1 MKNNFKIN
9 LSLIIIGLILFS
21 CNPIKRL
28 DALFIQNPTEASRL
42 SNEIYPCFTGKL
54 RSDTLIKHDTSIIAG
69 NTITNT
75 VLRHDTVFIT
85 KTITLPGHTIT
96 NTVTIR
102 DTIPDNRA
110 LSACTLSA
118 QQANSDNLKAQ
129 QKLSDTEHGR
139 NLWMWTAIG
148 AIFLIV
154 VFLVVKV
161 YAFFSGGAVTGII
174 KKI

>member
-1 MKNNFKIN
+1 MKGLTKIFI
-9 LSLIIIGLILFS
+9 SLILGLIFFAS

-28 DALFIQNPTEASRL
+28 DALFIQNPAEAAKL
-42 SNEIYPCFTGKL
+42 SNELYPCFKGDI
-54 RSDTLIKHDTSIIAG
+54 RSDTITKHDTAVIAG

-85 KTITLPGHTIT
+85 KTVTLPGRIFT

-118 QQANSDNLKAQ
+118 QTANSDNLKSQ
-129 QKLSDTEHGR
+129 QQLKDAESARTK
-139 NLWMWTAIG
+139 WMWCA
-148 AIFLIV
+148 LILGLV
-154 VFLVVKV
+154 IIVWIVVKV
-161 YAFFSGGAVTGII
+161 YSFFSGGAATSII